1 MAIALSEQDWNDL
14 WKQGKQNGSLICQSD
29 GWETLEQGYLPYLG
43 NVREWQMPLRE
54 GLCIGV
60 YEYNTIDDII
70 CISQNSGCIDSCLSF
85 FVSGDVR
92 TTLHGLTD
100 CVDEVVGRNYLSCFP
115 NVPETETWQA
125 GQRLIRV
132 QIALD
137 PYSFFHGLMLEQ
149 LTQLPAEV
157 REVAASGDIKPYY
170 RSGITTPEMEVV
182 LHQILHCPYSGL
194 SKRMYLEGKALE
206 LLTLQFSQFVQS
218 DRILKSSTLRPD
230 DIERIHY
237 AREILLARLHDPP
250 SLIELARIVGINDH
264 KLKIGFRHCFGTT
277 VFGYLHHCR
286 MERSRQYLKAGGMTV
301 SEVAKAVGF
310 VNRGYFAASFR
321 RKFGVNPGDYLNQK
335 QKTPASDR
343 HYSFTSGNVQ

>member
-1 MAIALSEQDWNDL
+1 MAITLSEKDLNDL
-14 WKQGKQNGSLICQSD
+14 WEQGKQNGSLVCQTD
-29 GWETLEQGYLPYLG
+29 GWESVEQGYIPYLG
-43 NVREWQMPLRE
+43 NVRDWQMPLRE
-54 GLCIGV
+54 GLWIRV

-70 CISQNSGCIDSCLSF
+70 CVSQNSGCLDSCLSF

-100 CVDEVVGRNYLSCFP
+100 RVNEVVGRNYLSCISD
-115 NVPETETWQA
+115 VPETETWQA
-125 GQRLIRV
+125 RQCLIRV
-132 QIALD
+132 QIALE
-137 PYSFFHGLMLEQ
+137 PYSFYRGLTLEQ
-149 LTQLPAEV
+149 LAQLPAEV
-157 REVAASGDIKPYY
+157 RQVAANGDIKPYY
-170 RSGITTPEMEVV
+170 RSGITTPEMEMV

-206 LLTLQFSQFVQS
+206 LLTLQFGQFVQS
-218 DRILKSSTLRPD
+218 DRISQSSALRSD

-250 SLIELARIVGINDH
+250 SLIELARIVGINDN

-321 RKFGVNPGDYLNQK
+321 RKFGVNPGDYLNQAK
-335 QKTPASDR
+335 NS
-343 HYSFTSGNVQ
+343 V